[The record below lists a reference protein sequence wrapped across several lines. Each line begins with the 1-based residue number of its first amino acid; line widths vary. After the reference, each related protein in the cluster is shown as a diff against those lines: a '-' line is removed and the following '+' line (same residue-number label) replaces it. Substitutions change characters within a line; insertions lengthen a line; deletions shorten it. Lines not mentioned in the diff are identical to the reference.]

1 MEKPRINPCLGKQIE
16 LAVLVISRRELVHRR
31 MGIRNSW
38 AKDASKKMII
48 RYVIGGPSEDEENSE
63 KLDKI
68 LDEEQEQFGDLIRY
82 YNIMEGYHFLQF
94 KTGVAFQWQ
103 QKWCPNAEYVMK
115 IDDDTMIDL
124 PRWAFWNENKFKK
137 QLNKTKTGL
146 AFFGYLIDES
156 PTIRDKNDK
165 CTEYMHGSTY
175 FGNSKAITSIMK
187 HTKEV
192 FAIHIED
199 ALYTGIL
206 AEKGN
211 VSRYDHADKHFRNG
225 DLDKDEPC
233 KLGKPQIFCLY
244 QRTFSSVAEYKKK
257 YGKLHNLKCE

>member
-1 MEKPRINPCLGKQIE
+1 MEKPRINPCIGKQIE

-48 RYVIGGPSEDEENSE
+48 RYVIGGPSEGEENSE

-82 YNIMEGYHFLQF
+82 YNIMEGYHYLQF
-94 KTGVAFQWQ
+94 KICFLRCDRYRIIAKNCREYAISGAEFQKIQ
-103 QKWCPNAEYVMK
+103 YVSEKEIPMEK
-115 IDDDTMIDL
+115 Y
-124 PRWAFWNENKFKK
+124 P
-137 QLNKTKTGL
+137 
-146 AFFGYLIDES
+146 
-156 PTIRDKNDK
+156 
-165 CTEYMHGSTY
+165 EYMHGSTY

-244 QRTFSSVAEYKKK
+244 QKTFSSVAEYKKK
-257 YGKLHNLKCE
+257 YGELHNLKCE